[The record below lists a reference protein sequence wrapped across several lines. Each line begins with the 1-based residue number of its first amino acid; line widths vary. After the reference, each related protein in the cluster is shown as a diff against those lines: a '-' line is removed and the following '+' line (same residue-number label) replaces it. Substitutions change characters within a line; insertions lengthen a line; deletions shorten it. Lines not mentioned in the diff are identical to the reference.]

1 MAHIHNM
8 YYLKAD
14 FRGYLMVQKI
24 YRLFNCVY
32 GQTVSLNIHFFSY
45 IFLTRIS
52 RLIFHI
58 SSGNFEYIFM
68 ALIQKNRVS
77 EFFFIQVLVFIL
89 CNLEKKNKK
98 NISKGY
104 PLFDIK

>member
-14 FRGYLMVQKI
+14 FRGYLMVKKI
-24 YRLFNCVY
+24 YRPFNCVY
-32 GQTVSLNIHFFSY
+32 GQTVSLKIHFFSY

-68 ALIQKNRVS
+68 ALIQR
-77 EFFFIQVLVFIL
+77 EQCPRAFFYSGPSFYFMQSR
-89 CNLEKKNKK
+89 KKGFKK
-98 NISKGY
+98 NIKRL
-104 PLFDIK
+104 PVF